1 MPITT
6 SQFNYIRDLVQKHSA
21 VVVAESERYLVE
33 SRLTPVAKE
42 YQCCSVLDFIRQTQQ
57 GLIEKA
63 EEILV
68 EAMMTTDSTFFRDF
82 HPWEALKNEILP
94 ELRKRRSTE
103 QKLSIWCAGCSTG
116 QEPYSLAILLK
127 EHFPQLPTWN
137 VRILAT
143 DISHDAVETA
153 QQGYFNQLE
162 VNRGLPASL
171 LVKHFRQEGAHW
183 RVKEELRE
191 LIEFMP
197 LNLAAPW
204 PAIEKAD
211 LILLRNVI
219 GQFAVENKQAVF
231 KKLKRVLKP
240 DGFLILGAKETT
252 KELDDAFEAV
262 EFNRATAFHLSP
274 SARSAL
280 SDKYALEGGEG
291 SSRLAELISCRDDA
305 NLGEIIKT
313 ISTDQALKTRLL
325 RAANPNARNNR
336 FSITSVED
344 ALLRTGAG
352 FLVVLAMG
360 DPLMKAVHDT
370 FSTML
375 SISPEMVD
383 PQSIETYW
391 QGQMIGTAKF
401 SGKATGS
408 VHIRFKRDFAQAL
421 AAQMIGINV
430 EEVEPSVIKDVV
442 SELVNM
448 VVGNFKSNLSDSGLS
463 CRLEVPEVA
472 QLNSFH
478 LDLSNGA
485 KHEQLAFRYQGEPIL
500 VDIVVNSMD

>member
-1 MPITT
+1 
-6 SQFNYIRDLVQKHSA
+6 
-21 VVVAESERYLVE
+21 
-33 SRLTPVAKE
+33 
-42 YQCCSVLDFIRQTQQ
+42 
-57 GLIEKA
+57 
-63 EEILV
+63 
-68 EAMMTTDSTFFRDF
+68 MMTPETTFFRDF
-82 HPWEALKNEILP
+82 HPWEALKNDILP
-94 ELRKRRSTE
+94 ELRRKRSTE

-143 DISHDAVETA
+143 DISHSALETA
-153 QQGYFNQLE
+153 EKGLFNQLE

-171 LVKHFRQEGAHW
+171 LVKYFQQEGARW

-191 LIEFMP
+191 LIEFKP
-197 LNLAAPW
+197 LNLAASW
-204 PAIEKAD
+204 PAVEKAD
-211 LILLRNVI
+211 LILLRNVLV
-219 GQFAVENKQAVF
+219 QFGEESKQAVL
-231 KKLKRVLKP
+231 KKLRRVLKP

-252 KELDDAFEAV
+252 KELDDAFEVV
-262 EFNRATAFHLSP
+262 EFNRATAFQM
-274 SARSAL
+274 SASA
-280 SDKYALEGGEG
+280 SSAVSEKYSLEGANG
-291 SSRLAELISCRDDA
+291 SSRLAELVTCRDDA
-305 NLGEIIKT
+305 NLGEIIQT

-325 RAANPNARNNR
+325 RAANPNAKNNR
-336 FSITSVED
+336 FSITNVED

-360 DPLMKAVHDT
+360 DPLVKAVHDT

-375 SISPEMVD
+375 SISPESVD

-401 SGKATGS
+401 SGKATGR
-408 VHIRFKRDFAQAL
+408 VHIRFKRDFAHEL
-421 AAQMIGINV
+421 AAQMTGIQS
-430 EEVEPSVIKDVV
+430 EAVEPSVVQDVV

-472 QLNSFH
+472 QLNNFH
-478 LDLSNGA
+478 LDLAGGA